1 MQDRELYRQI
11 LGIESPW
18 KVERVELRRADGE
31 GQALAAIA
39 RLRPVVHGAA
49 RADKRIRPNVPSR
62 HGRAAL
68 LTRIFNLMY
77 DLPTFQRPSA
87 SLFIG
92 ARSR

>member
-49 RADKRIRPNVPSR
+49 RADKRTRPNVPSR

-68 LTRIFNLMY
+68 LIHWLHLAAGVR
-77 DLPTFQRPSA
+77 
-87 SLFIG
+87 
-92 ARSR
+92 